1 MPRVVIVPCL
11 SDNYAYLVVDEATG
25 AAAVVDPSEAG
36 PVLDAARREGVR
48 LGAIWCTHHHFD
60 HVGGN
65 EELAEALPGLRTYG
79 HASDWGRIPGQ
90 TEALDHGGTFR
101 LGAEEVRALHV
112 PGHTLGAVAYWVGGV
127 VFTGDTLFHG
137 GCGRLF
143 EGTPEAMHRS
153 LSGVLGALP
162 GSTRVYC
169 GHEYTVANLRFARTV
184 EPGNPDVETRLAE
197 CAALAARGQATV
209 GATLGVER
217 RTNPFLRTSSPEVR
231 AFVGL
236 GPDAPDAEV
245 LGALRRAKD
254 GFRG

>member
-1 MPRVVIVPCL
+1 MPRVLTVPCL
-11 SDNYAYLVVDEATG
+11 SDNYAWLVVDDATG
-25 AAAVVDPSEAG
+25 AAAAVDAPEAG

-48 LGAIWCTHHHFD
+48 LGAIWSTHHHFD

-65 EELAEALPGLRTYG
+65 EEVAAAVPGLRIYG
-79 HASDWGRIPGQ
+79 HASDRERIPGL
-90 TEALDHGGTFR
+90 TDALEHGGTLR
-101 LGAEEVRALHV
+101 LGVWEVRALHV
-112 PGHTLGAVAYWVGGV
+112 PGHTLGALAYWVGGV

-143 EGTPEAMHRS
+143 EGTPEAMHHS
-153 LSGVLGALP
+153 LNEVLGALP

-169 GHEYTVANLRFARTV
+169 GHEYTVANLRFARVV
-184 EPGNPDVETRLAE
+184 EPGNRATRDRLAE

-209 GATLGVER
+209 GATLAEER

-231 AFVGL
+231 AYVGL
-236 GPDAPDAEV
+236 GPDAPDAAV

-254 GFRG
+254 GFRL